1 MWKFT
6 AKVWPFLSSKYTDS
20 LSMKELVLG
29 RIPLGLRVHIS
40 KDEKSKSVQKAFC
53 LLPYTLGKSLMF
65 IGQKSLNHF
74 NH

>member
-1 MWKFT
+1 
-6 AKVWPFLSSKYTDS
+6 
-20 LSMKELVLG
+20 MKELVLG